1 MAVEGLKKVY
11 GIPFV
16 KGKVEVLKR
25 NKRREERRT
34 KKQKKEG
41 TEERPNKRR
50 LDIRA

>member
-25 NKRREERRT
+25 NKKREERRRG
-34 KKQKKEG
+34 KERK
-41 TEERPNKRR
+41 EKAEKRRDKGR
-50 LDIRA
+50 LDIRV

>member
-25 NKRREERRT
+25 NKKREERRPGKEREEET
-34 KKQKKEG
+34 K
-41 TEERPNKRR
+41 ERGNKRR